1 MNQLQEQAEQGQID
15 VNFLVAEL
23 NQEYYHSLKT
33 ILLRFAEITK
43 TTNSELA
50 DAVLKNKQ
58 VGNISLA
65 EEDDDQEEEEE
76 EEEGEED
83 EDTVYSVLTILPGN
97 LKVVQDIKK
106 QAIASAK
113 KHAPKP

>member
-1 MNQLQEQAEQGQID
+1 M
-15 VNFLVAEL
+15 AEL
-23 NQEYYHSLKT
+23 NEEYYHSLKT

-65 EEDDDQEEEEE
+65 EEDDE
-76 EEEGEED
+76 
-83 EDTVYSVLTILPGN
+83 
-97 LKVVQDIKK
+97 
-106 QAIASAK
+106 
-113 KHAPKP
+113 